1 VALAREAMEL
11 AIKCFSRAL
20 ELTVMQDISLVK
32 RLANVEDMLGVFYTH
47 QATALVQ
54 KNSSGC

>member
-1 VALAREAMEL
+1 MEL

-20 ELTVMQDISLVK
+20 ELTVMQDISLAK